1 MRRLTALVALFIA
14 PFALLYGVLFALSY
28 YTGEAAPLSLIV
40 EAQRQDTPM
49 LFGLMDDTLVYPYK
63 VESVHNRQPD
73 VLVIGTSRI
82 YQIRADWFAHASERF
97 FNGGSPGITLGE
109 MYRQLE
115 AINPET
121 FPELVLIGL
130 DQVRF
135 IEDVHLGS
143 LADSPRTTTFD
154 FDDMLNGNNR
164 AIRELFSGRAELSSV
179 LERRDPFTG
188 IEARGM
194 AAIMNGNGYRNDGS
208 MQIGVL
214 LENPGVTRR
223 WRRIDMQE
231 VERREGRFMPG
242 YEISQ
247 ESLNTV
253 EAILA
258 LIEARGA
265 VAVGFS
271 PPFEPQTYLM
281 LTTDGFHPY
290 LDILG
295 GELETVFAEHNFRY
309 FDFTDPL
316 SLNATSEEFMD
327 SVHAGEIVH
336 VRAVI
341 NMAQAA
347 PEIFDPYVDLDSL
360 QALAASA
367 TNPFD
372 VTLTP
377 SNSLI
382 RGG

>member
-1 MRRLTALVALFIA
+1 
-14 PFALLYGVLFALSY
+14 
-28 YTGEAAPLSLIV
+28 
-40 EAQRQDTPM
+40 
-49 LFGLMDDTLVYPYK
+49 
-63 VESVHNRQPD
+63 
-73 VLVIGTSRI
+73 
-82 YQIRADWFAHASERF
+82 
-97 FNGGSPGITLGE
+97 
-109 MYRQLE
+109 
-115 AINPET
+115 
-121 FPELVLIGL
+121 
-130 DQVRF
+130 
-135 IEDVHLGS
+135 
-143 LADSPRTTTFD
+143 
-154 FDDMLNGNNR
+154 
-164 AIRELFSGRAELSSV
+164 
-179 LERRDPFTG
+179 
-188 IEARGM
+188 
-194 AAIMNGNGYRNDGS
+194 
-208 MQIGVL
+208 
-214 LENPGVTRR
+214 
-223 WRRIDMQE
+223 MQE

-247 ESLNTV
+247 DSLNTV

-271 PPFEPQTYLM
+271 PPFEPQTYLT

-309 FDFTDPL
+309 FDFTDPS

-336 VRAVI
+336 MRAVI

-382 RGG
+382 REG